1 MPLTPSN
8 WKLEVKQIIVL
19 LPNTTLTT
27 HLLDQGVIRSLKT
40 KYCKNIVPKII
51 RSLVK
56 NKALPTNSILNGMQ
70 MLVSAWNS
78 VSIEAVVNCFCKPR
92 ISSANKK
99 IAIVEDNDPLK
110 NFHDEINTLWNVQP
124 DLVPEDV
131 NTYSL
136 TDTGY
141 EVSAVQVPLTD
152 SNILTEFF
160 ETGNISNGDDKII
173 DASNNLEEEPMECR
187 GKTDLLNALEL
198 FQKFFS
204 SR

>member
-27 HLLDQGVIRSLKT
+27 HLMDQGVIRSLKT

-99 IAIVEDNDPLK
+99 IAIVEDDDPLK

-152 SNILTEFF
+152 STFWLNFSKLVTLAMEMTKSLMPAITLKKNQWNVVGKLT
-160 ETGNISNGDDKII
+160 SW
-173 DASNNLEEEPMECR
+173 MH
-187 GKTDLLNALEL
+187 
-198 FQKFFS
+198 
-204 SR
+204 